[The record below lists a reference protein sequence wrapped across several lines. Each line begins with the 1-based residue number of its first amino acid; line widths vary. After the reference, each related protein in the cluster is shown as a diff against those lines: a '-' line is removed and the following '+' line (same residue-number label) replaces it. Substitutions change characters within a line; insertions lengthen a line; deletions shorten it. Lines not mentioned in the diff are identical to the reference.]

1 MGPNG
6 DTQRTIIQQT
16 GARINIPP
24 LAVMKDEI
32 TVAGD
37 REAVAIAVS
46 SIRKI
51 YEEKVNDYLC
61 GGIESVN

>member
-6 DTQRTIIQQT
+6 DTQKAISQQT

-37 REAVAIAVS
+37 REAVGVAVA

-51 YEEKVNDYLC
+51 HEEKVCVINILC
-61 GGIESVN
+61 